1 MFNDPIV
8 FYAIAQLS
16 RLLVEGVF
24 RETVCCLTSSVFAL
38 ALD

>member
-16 RLLVEGVF
+16 SLFVEGIF
-24 RETVCCLTSSVFAL
+24 SETVCCLTSGFAL